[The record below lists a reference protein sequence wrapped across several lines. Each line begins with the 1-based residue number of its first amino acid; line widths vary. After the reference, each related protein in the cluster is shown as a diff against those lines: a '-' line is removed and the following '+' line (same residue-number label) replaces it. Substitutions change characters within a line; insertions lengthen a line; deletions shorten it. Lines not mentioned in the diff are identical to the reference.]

1 MIATTYA
8 VSCETARFAW
18 RNEPPA
24 FDEVRVRLRLKRN
37 TATPPPPPSWALGR
51 LETSLQKLRESAL
64 KFLKSLAGVNLCA
77 ARRRPLFP
85 SRRIRLPLFPRS
97 SFGADGGVEP
107 AQPGRW
113 ILNRGQTVDFAVA
126 CYAKWLRACRLINFT
141 LIGRCMKAGKAPP
154 PENRKR
160 FVKTLGLLAAL
171 LALTL
176 TASPTCAAVID
187 FSNDL
192 GPSGSYTSQAYYQ
205 GMLGGQPMTGAQQAY
220 AEQEDQLRRL
230 GFLAESAGD
239 MALGQIFYRI
249 AYGIIASPPA
259 LPSST
264 TTSDLV
270 AGSSAASDT
279 GAGLT
284 SIGPVG
290 PGSLTG
296 TVVPE
301 GSTWVMM
308 AIGFVGLGL
317 AGRRSRK
324 TAAHAE

>member
-1 MIATTYA
+1 
-8 VSCETARFAW
+8 
-18 RNEPPA
+18 
-24 FDEVRVRLRLKRN
+24 
-37 TATPPPPPSWALGR
+37 
-51 LETSLQKLRESAL
+51 
-64 KFLKSLAGVNLCA
+64 LADV
-77 ARRRPLFP
+77 
-85 SRRIRLPLFPRS
+85 
-97 SFGADGGVEP
+97 
-107 AQPGRW
+107 W
-113 ILNRGQTVDFAVA
+113 
-126 CYAKWLRACRLINFT
+126 
-141 LIGRCMKAGKAPP
+141 KAGKAPAL
-154 PENRKR
+154 ENRKR

-176 TASPTCAAVID
+176 TASTTCAAVID

-205 GMLGGQPMTGAQQAY
+205 GMLSGQPMTGAQQAY

-249 AYGIIASPPA
+249 AYGITASPSA

-279 GAGLT
+279 GADLT

-290 PGSLTG
+290 PGSFTG

-308 AIGFVGLGL
+308 AIGFAGLGL
-317 AGRRSRK
+317 AGWRSRK